1 MDGKRLYYL
10 RKQFGMSQKELAE
23 RIAVSPFTVSSY
35 ENGRSDPNDEIK
47 VRIAQ
52 VFNVSVDYL
61 VGLIDE
67 PVPYERKKNVLYF
80 PQEMDPSA
88 QQFVKDLFRFIDASK
103 PEQE

>member
-1 MDGKRLYYL
+1 M
-10 RKQFGMSQKELAE
+10 
-23 RIAVSPFTVSSY
+23 
-35 ENGRSDPNDEIK
+35 
-47 VRIAQ
+47 
-52 VFNVSVDYL
+52 FNVSVDYL

-103 PEQE
+103 PQQE